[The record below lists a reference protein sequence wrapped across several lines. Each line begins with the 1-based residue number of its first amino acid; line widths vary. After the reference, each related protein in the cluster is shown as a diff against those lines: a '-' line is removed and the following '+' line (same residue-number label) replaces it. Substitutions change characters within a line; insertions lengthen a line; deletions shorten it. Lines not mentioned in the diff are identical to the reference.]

1 MIKDGYLTSLPR
13 ELKWVVVLFI
23 ITVSVGFYIGIGY
36 VNETTDANSKG
47 IVENYIGNES
57 DELAKVM
64 RFKKS
69 KHEIFSILHTHFL
82 SLSVIFLI
90 ISLLLYGV
98 PMNIRLRK
106 FLILEP
112 LLSVN
117 LTFGGIFFV
126 WLGFEWVSYIVMFS
140 GMLMTVC
147 YSASV
152 VLILFGLTKNNINT
166 SQG

>member
-1 MIKDGYLTSLPR
+1 MITSGYLTRLPR
-13 ELKWVVVLFI
+13 ELKWLVALFT
-23 ITVSVGFYIGIGY
+23 ITVSIGFYLGLGF
-36 VNETTDANSKG
+36 VNETTNSNSKG
-47 IVENYIGNES
+47 IVENYTGNEA
-57 DELAKVM
+57 DELAEVM
-64 RFKKS
+64 KFKKS
-69 KHEIFSILHTHFL
+69 EHEMFNILHTHFL

-90 ISLLLYGV
+90 ISVLLYGV
-98 PMNIRLRK
+98 PMNIRLRN

-117 LTFGGIFFV
+117 LTFGGIYFV
-126 WLGFEWVSYIVMFS
+126 WFGFEWMSYVVMFS

-152 VLILFGLTKNNINT
+152 ILILLGLTKNNIS

>member
-1 MIKDGYLTSLPR
+1 LIKYGYLTSLPR
-13 ELKWVVVLFI
+13 ELKWVVALFT

-36 VNETTDANSKG
+36 VNE
-47 IVENYIGNES
+47 S
-57 DELAKVM
+57 DELAEVM

-117 LTFGGIFFV
+117 LTFGGIYFV

-166 SQG
+166 SQV

>member
-1 MIKDGYLTSLPR
+1 MIKYGYLTSLPR
-13 ELKWVVVLFI
+13 ELKWVVALFT

-36 VNETTDANSKG
+36 VNE
-47 IVENYIGNES
+47 S
-57 DELAKVM
+57 DELAEVM

-117 LTFGGIFFV
+117 LTFGGIYFV

-166 SQG
+166 SQV